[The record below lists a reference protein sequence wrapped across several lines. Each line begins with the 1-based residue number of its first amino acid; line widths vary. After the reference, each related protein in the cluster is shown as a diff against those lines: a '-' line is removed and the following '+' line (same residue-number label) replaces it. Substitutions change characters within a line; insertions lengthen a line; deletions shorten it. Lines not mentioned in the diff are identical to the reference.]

1 MPKSTVKIQ
10 IQLKGELEHSKKLR
24 ALEKRKRELAKEVR
38 DLKKRKF
45 DLEKEALELKRRER
59 KVEGEELAVGGTED
73 GVAVTKKED
82 GAIFVSEKQS
92 RKKTKNTPGSTQDK
106 TPKDTAVDP
115 DSALAKI
122 QALAVKF
129 QTDWLP
135 KCQQFITSPP
145 TDAKTRGTECQK
157 LCLSLEEHIIHK
169 ADEIAV
175 QRDAVAKALRKRL
188 VDSLNAIMED
198 MEQIADL

>member
-1 MPKSTVKIQ
+1 MPKSAAKIQ
-10 IQLKGELEHSKKLR
+10 IQLKRELEHSKLR
-24 ALEKRKRELAKEVR
+24 VHEKRKRELAKEAL

-45 DLEKEALELKRRER
+45 DLDREELELRRREL
-59 KVEGEELAVGGTED
+59 KFEEEELAVESTED
-73 GVAVTKKED
+73 RVGVTEKED
-82 GAIFVSEKQS
+82 EVIFVSEKQS
-92 RKKTKNTPGSTQDK
+92 RKKAKNTPGGTQDK
-106 TPKDTAVDP
+106 AREDTAVDP
-115 DSALAKI
+115 DSAPAKI

-157 LCLSLEEHIIHK
+157 LCLSVEEHIIHK
-169 ADEIAV
+169 ADEVAV
-175 QRDAVAKALRKRL
+175 KRDAVAKALRKRL